1 MPDTIN
7 KAHHFR
13 KGFIIMK
20 RKTLALILSGAGAV
34 LLAFLWHAA
43 CGISLFAKVDT
54 QPAGNSHTNAEMQQ
68 AVSLVRKDFRRF
80 NGCVM
85 TRLTYDEAQT
95 QEELNGYYAQDPD
108 IDDLIILDSD
118 FTVSKSLSQPEFG
131 GASQHGWKWIVVH
144 TEAEG
149 WKLLGS
155 GLA

>member
-1 MPDTIN
+1 
-7 KAHHFR
+7 
-13 KGFIIMK
+13 MK

-34 LLAFLWHAA
+34 LLAFLWHASS
-43 CGISLFAKVDT
+43 GISLFAKVDT
-54 QPAGNSHTNAEMQQ
+54 QPAGNSHTNKEMQQ

-118 FTVSKSLSQPEFG
+118 FTVSKSLSQPELG
-131 GASQHGWKWIVVH
+131 GVSQHGWKWIVVH

-155 GLA
+155 GIA